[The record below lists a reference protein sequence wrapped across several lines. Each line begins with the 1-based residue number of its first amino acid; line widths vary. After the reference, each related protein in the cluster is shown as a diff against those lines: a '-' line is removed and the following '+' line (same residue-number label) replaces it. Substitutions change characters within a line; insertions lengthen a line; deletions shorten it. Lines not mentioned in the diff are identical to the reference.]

1 MGMVFEPSI
10 KSGEYIIS
18 NSSTAYI
25 GNDGVKVSLERAT
38 DLMKHG
44 GSINVKDY
52 VIKGDDTYEA
62 DIPINRTIQSLIA
75 CGKVSVALRE
85 CSNLLIRNDFYKTHV
100 SVYKNEQD
108 KNIKSDV
115 LTELMKYSHL
125 HYTMLTRIMNSEYPD
140 MTTSISIAK
149 NSIRYIADIRSRKSN
164 GMCISYFLEDIR
176 HRESSIEEALID
188 RIHRW
193 YSEIGKGIVMIDCTD
208 RNENY
213 IEVGRETTIDI
224 INEIEQKVK

>member
-1 MGMVFEPSI
+1 MGIIFEPLI
-10 KSGEYIIS
+10 KSGEYIIN

-25 GNDGVKVSLERAT
+25 GNDGVKVPLERAT

-44 GSINVKDY
+44 GDINVKDY
-52 VIKGDDTYEA
+52 ITNGNGTYEA

-75 CGKVSVALRE
+75 CGKVSVTLRE

-100 SVYKNEQD
+100 GVYKNEQD

-149 NSIRYIADIRSRKSN
+149 NAIRYIVDIRSRKSN
-164 GMCISYFLEDIR
+164 GMCIGCILEDIR
-176 HRESSIEEALID
+176 HRESNIEETLID

-193 YSEIGKGIVMIDCTD
+193 YSEISQGIVMIDCTD
-208 RNENY
+208 RNESY
-213 IEVGRETTIDI
+213 VEVDRETIMGI
-224 INEIEQKVK
+224 INEIEQEVK

>member
-1 MGMVFEPSI
+1 MIFEPLI
-10 KSGEYIIS
+10 KSGEYVIS

-25 GNDGVKVSLERAT
+25 GNVGVKVSLERAA

-44 GSINVKDY
+44 GDINVKDY
-52 VIKGDDTYEA
+52 VIKGNGTYEA

-75 CGKVSVALRE
+75 CGKVNATLRE
-85 CSNLLIRNDFYKTHV
+85 CSNILIRNDFYKTHV

-125 HYTMLTRIMNSEYPD
+125 HYTILTRIMNSEYPD

-149 NSIRYIADIRSRKSN
+149 NAIRYVVDIRSRKSN
-164 GMCISYFLEDIR
+164 GMCISYSLDDIR
-176 HRESSIEEALID
+176 HRESNIEETLID

-193 YSEIGKGIVMIDCTD
+193 YSEISKGIVMIDCTD
-208 RNENY
+208 RNESY
-213 IEVGRETTIDI
+213 IEVGREIIMSI
-224 INEIEQKVK
+224 INEIECDVK